1 MRIVVS
7 GATGFLGGHLVG
19 RLLTNGH
26 AVTGLGRNREA
37 GARLAERGARFAAI
51 DLATTNKALV
61 AERADAFVHC
71 AALSSNWGARAA
83 FQAANVTGTA
93 NAIELAR
100 RLGVGRF
107 VHISSPSVY
116 FRFADQLAVAED
128 MPLPPPINAYAAS
141 KAEAERMVLD
151 AADLNPL
158 ILRPRGLFGPGDTAL
173 LPRLV
178 RAARRGPLPLL
189 RSGEAVTDLTF
200 VDDVVA
206 AIVAALD
213 VGPEVTG
220 KAINISGGEP
230 QTIRHIAES
239 AARHAGVTVRWRAIP
254 LGPTLF
260 GVRAIE
266 AIAANLPSRP
276 EPVVTAYSL
285 GVLAFSQTLDIS
297 RAKALLGWQ
306 PRIGFAEGLSRL

>member
-7 GATGFLGGHLVG
+7 GATGFLGGHLVA
-19 RLLTNGH
+19 RLRTDGH
-26 AVTGLGRNREA
+26 VVTGLGRNREA
-37 GARLAERGARFAAI
+37 GMRLVESGAKFAPI
-51 DLATTNKALV
+51 DLALTSNTLAG
-61 AERADAFVHC
+61 ERADAFVHG
-71 AALSSNWGARAA
+71 AALSSNWGTRAA

-93 NAIELAR
+93 NAIDLAR

-128 MPLPPPINAYAAS
+128 MQLPPPINAYAAS
-141 KAEAERMVLD
+141 KAAAERLVLD
-151 AADLNPL
+151 ATDLNPI

-189 RSGEAVTDLTF
+189 RGGEAVTDLTF

-206 AIVAALD
+206 AIVAALNA
-213 VGPEVTG
+213 GPEVTG
-220 KAINISGGEP
+220 MTINISGGEP
-230 QTIRHIAES
+230 QTIRHIAEL
-239 AARHAGVTVRWRAIP
+239 AAHHAGVAVRWRAMP

-266 AIAANLPSRP
+266 AIAAMLPSRP

>member
-7 GATGFLGGHLVG
+7 GATGFLGGHLVK
-19 RLLTNGH
+19 RLLTDGH
-26 AVTGLGRNREA
+26 EVTGLGRNQEA
-37 GARLAERGARFAAI
+37 GARIVERGGRFAPI
-51 DLATTNKALV
+51 DLALSSEAL
-61 AERADAFVHC
+61 ADERADAFVHC
-71 AALSSNWGARAA
+71 AALSSNWGTRAA

-93 NAIELAR
+93 HAIELAR
-100 RLGVGRF
+100 RLGVERF

-128 MPLPPPINAYAAS
+128 MPLPPPVNAYAAS
-141 KAEAERMVLD
+141 KAEAERLVLE
-151 AADLNPL
+151 AADLNP
-158 ILRPRGLFGPGDTAL
+158 ISLRPRGLFGPGDTAL

-178 RAARRGPLPLL
+178 RAARHGSLPLL
-189 RSGEAVTDLTF
+189 RGGEAVTDLTY
-200 VDDVVA
+200 VDDVVE

-213 VGPEVTG
+213 AGPEVAG

-230 QTIRHIAES
+230 RTIRHIAES
-239 AARHAGVTVRWRAIP
+239 AARHAGVAVRWRAMP

-260 GVRAIE
+260 GVRLIE
-266 AIAANLPSRP
+266 AIAAMLPGRP
-276 EPVVTAYSL
+276 EPVATAYSL